1 MSGPRLSAAELAARH
16 GLKRA
21 GREWRGRCPACHYP
35 SGLSIT
41 ERNGAAVWWCA
52 SCRDQPAVT
61 RALLGS
67 AAAPAAHEVPGRRE
81 AEAGDRRAL
90 ALRIWGAAVPAIASP
105 VARYLA
111 GRGLA
116 LPEGAPLR
124 FDAAAKHPSGRR
136 VGCMLGLLHD
146 ASGKPAA
153 IHRTFLA
160 PGGEGKAALE
170 PVRMTLGPVA
180 GGAVRLFPAAERLAV
195 AEGIETTLAA
205 AALLGMPAWAA
216 VSAGNLGDSLALP
229 PEVRDVVIAA
239 DHDAPGR
246 AAAERAAR
254 RWKAEGRRVRVALPN
269 REGADFN
276 DILLERVRNDG

>member
-1 MSGPRLSAAELAARH
+1 MSSPRLSAAELAARH

-21 GREWRGRCPACHYP
+21 GREWRGRCPACGYP
-35 SGLSIT
+35 NGLSIT

-61 RALLGS
+61 RALLGAA
-67 AAAPAAHEVPGRRE
+67 AAAPAANAVRV
-81 AEAGDRRAL
+81 ADAGDRRAL
-90 ALRIWGAAVPAIASP
+90 ALRIWQAAAPAIASP

-111 GRGLA
+111 GRGLT

-124 FDAAAKHPSGRR
+124 FDASAKHPSGRR
-136 VGCMLGLLHD
+136 VGCMLALLHD
-146 ASGKPAA
+146 ADGKPAA

-180 GGAVRLFPAAERLAV
+180 GGAVRLWPAVERLAV

-229 PEVRDVVIAA
+229 AAVREVVIAA

-246 AAAERAAR
+246 AAAERATK
-254 RWKAEGRRVRVALPN
+254 RWRAEGRRVRVAMPD

-276 DILLERVRNDG
+276 DILLNRVRNDA